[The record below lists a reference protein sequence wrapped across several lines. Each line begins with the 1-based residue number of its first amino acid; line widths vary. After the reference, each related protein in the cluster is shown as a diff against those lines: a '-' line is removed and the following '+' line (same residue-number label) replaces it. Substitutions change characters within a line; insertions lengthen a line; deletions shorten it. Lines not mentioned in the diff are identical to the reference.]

1 MADGLRQTSE
11 RVQEATQQAQARTLT
26 VAADDGLAEVEV
38 DGRPRVR
45 AIRLS
50 HDARRDADRLDRVL
64 TGLFNR
70 ALAQSR
76 EGTREAVLAALPPAV
91 RRDADGLR
99 EER

>member
-1 MADGLRQTSE
+1 MADGLRQTGE
-11 RVQEATQQAQARTLT
+11 QVQEATQEAQARTLT
-26 VAADDGLAEVEV
+26 VADDDGLAEVQV

-45 AIRLS
+45 EIRLS

-64 TGLFNR
+64 TGLLNT

-76 EGTREAVLAALPPAV
+76 ENTREAVLAALPPAV
-91 RRDADGLR
+91 RRDAADLQ